1 MKNLAE
7 VLHFFD
13 VAIATGSQ
21 IAADHGAKV
30 VGLEYGS
37 RVEHLQPS
45 IGSGVGQLTESLF
58 FSVGILFQPIK
69 LPVLRTRKFTIYDP
83 NDGDEVWP
91 SGHMQV
97 SNGLCYFDLQVGN
110 VTNTGWGVVASFRN
124 GRLTTLVEQLVALQ
138 ENPPMDR
145 IRKASTL
152 SVNEVRTFGL

>member
-13 VAIATGSQ
+13 VAIKTGSQ
-21 IAADHGAKV
+21 IAADHGAKA

-37 RVEHLQPS
+37 RVEYLQPS

-58 FSVGILFQPIK
+58 FSVEIGFRALK
-69 LPVLRTRKFTIYDP
+69 TPVLRTRKFTIYNP
-83 NDGDEVWP
+83 NDGVEVWP

-97 SNGLCYFDLQVGN
+97 SDNSCLFDLQVGN
-110 VTNTGWGVVASFRN
+110 VTNTGWGIVATFRN

-138 ENPPMDR
+138 QNPPMDR
-145 IRKASTL
+145 IRQAAVL
-152 SVNEVRTFGL
+152 HVDEVRSFGI

>member
-21 IAADHGAKV
+21 IAADHGAKIV
-30 VGLEYGS
+30 VLEYGP
-37 RVEHLQPS
+37 RVEHLPPS

-58 FSVGILFQPIK
+58 FSVGIVFQPVK
-69 LPVLRTRKFTIYDP
+69 LPVLRTRKFTIYNP
-83 NDGDEVWP
+83 NGGDEVWP

-97 SNGLCYFDLQVGN
+97 GNGLCHFDLQVGN

-124 GRLTTLVEQLVALQ
+124 GRLTTLVEQLVSLQ

-152 SVNEVRTFGL
+152 PVNEVRTFGL